1 MIVVTPC
8 EKSVAAVVT
17 GVDFLNGVDDET
29 FAAVRRAWEKYP
41 VLVFRG
47 QEIGIDAQQAFS
59 AKFGTLKSRRFQVKN
74 EPGRVD
80 DNPYVLL
87 VSNIRENGRLI
98 GTSPKGALSFHSD
111 SAFDERPAMASLLYG
126 IELPS
131 VGGDTLFISMYDVYD
146 RLPEETKRFIA
157 DKWALNYHLPTL
169 AVDPSQTEEERF
181 RSAPRFAHPMVIR
194 HPDSGR
200 PVLFVNR
207 HMTRSIIGLPKEESD
222 ALLESLY
229 LRTEDPAERY
239 DHKWQKHDLVL
250 WDNRAVQHGRS
261 DFSPNERRL
270 LRRFAVFCDVPPVA
284 FSPNCGP
291 RPAFTPAVKAG

>member
-1 MIVVTPC
+1 MIVVKPC
-8 EKSVAAVVT
+8 SQPVAAVVT
-17 GVDFLNGVDDET
+17 GVDFHNVDDDA
-29 FAAVRRAWEKYP
+29 FAQVRAAWREHP

-47 QEIGIDAQQAFS
+47 QELDIDTQQAFS
-59 AKFGTLKSRRFQVKN
+59 AKFGQLKSRRFAVKN
-74 EPGRVD
+74 EPGRVA

-98 GTSPKGALSFHSD
+98 GTSPKGPLSFHSD
-111 SAFDERPAMASLLYG
+111 SSFDERPAMASLLYG

-131 VGGDTLFISMYDVYD
+131 VGGDTLFVDMYEVYE
-146 RLPEETKRFIA
+146 RLPQKTKDFIA
-157 DKWALNYHLPTL
+157 DKWAVNYHLPTL
-169 AVDPSQTEEERF
+169 PVDASQTEEERF
-181 RSAPRFAHPMVIR
+181 RTAPRFAHPMVIK

-207 HMTRSIIGLPKEESD
+207 HMTREIIGLPKEESD

-229 LRTEDPAERY
+229 QRTEDPSLRY

-261 DFSPNERRL
+261 DFSANERRL
-270 LRRFAVFCDVPPVA
+270 LRRFAVFCDVPPVPY
-284 FSPNCGP
+284 SPTCGP
-291 RPAFTPAVKAG
+291 RPAFTPAMAH